1 MKCRIAQSRRK
12 IKKTL
17 FPQISSKFISFLY
30 FWACTH
36 WEHIGGIV
44 GTARVVLMPTVCLLF
59 RAVVDEFKEV
69 NGIQETISVSVLHHR
84 HSSSLEQTC

>member
-1 MKCRIAQSRRK
+1 MKINYTCVSPSSIK
-12 IKKTL
+12 IQDSLITL
-17 FPQISSKFISFLY
+17 KG
-30 FWACTH
+30 A
-36 WEHIGGIV
+36 
-44 GTARVVLMPTVCLLF
+44 LMPTVCLLF